1 MQLYRYFKILE
12 KLKIV
17 IFSLADAG
25 QILNGLA
32 GPVGFCGGIL
42 ISDRWFPPKERS
54 TATAIGV
61 IISYLGNTMCFL
73 ICPSIVPQPEKNH
86 HHNNTNIFINITKF
100 SGRPNSP
107 RLLDTNVGYNT
118 PGLCILMLSLL

>member
-1 MQLYRYFKILE
+1 MDILELLE

-17 IFSLADAG
+17 TFSLADAG

-32 GPVGFCGGIL
+32 GPVCFCGGIL

-61 IISYLGNTMCFL
+61 IISYLGNTLCFL
-73 ICPSIVPQPEKNH
+73 ICPSIVPQPDKNH
-86 HHNNTNIFINITKF
+86 HHNNTNIITNITNF
-100 SGRPNSP
+100 SGRPNLL
-107 RLLDTNVGYNT
+107 RLLDTNVGYGT
-118 PGLCILMLSLL
+118 